1 MQIAETERLIIRQFT
16 EQDADFILRQLN
28 DESFIRNIADK
39 QVRTREDALSYLR
52 NGPFA
57 SYQQLGLGLNL
68 VQLKATGTPIGRCG
82 ILKRPELDY
91 PDLGYAFLPDYQGQ
105 GFAQE
110 AAEAVLRD
118 AVTQGQPVILAVTLV
133 TNAASTRLLER
144 GGFEL
149 QGEIELYGRCNKHYR
164 YQAS

>member
-16 EQDADFILRQLN
+16 EQDTDFILRQLN
-28 DESFIRNIADK
+28 DESFVRNIADK

-68 VQLKATGTPIGRCG
+68 VQLKATGTPIGMCG
-82 ILKRPELDY
+82 ILQRPELDY

-110 AAEAVLRD
+110 AAEAVLKD
-118 AVTQGQPVILAVTLV
+118 AVTQGQSVILAVTLL
-133 TNAASTRLLER
+133 TNAASYRLLER
-144 GGFEL
+144 VGFEL
-149 QGEIELYGRCNKHYR
+149 QGEMELYGKRNRLYR
-164 YQAS
+164 YQA

>member
-16 EQDADFILRQLN
+16 EQDTDFILRQLN

-68 VQLKATGTPIGRCG
+68 VQLKATGEPIGMCG

-110 AAEAVLRD
+110 AAEAVLED
-118 AVTQGQPVILAVTLV
+118 AVTQGQSVILAVTLL
-133 TNAASTRLLER
+133 TNAASYRLLEKV
-144 GGFEL
+144 GFEL
-149 QGEIELYGRCNKHYR
+149 QGEMELYGKRNRLYR
-164 YQAS
+164 YQA

>member
-16 EQDADFILRQLN
+16 EQDTDFILRQLN

-52 NGPFA
+52 SGPFA
-57 SYQQLGLGLNL
+57 SYQLLGLGLNL
-68 VQLKATGTPIGRCG
+68 VQLKATGEPIGMCG

-91 PDLGYAFLPDYQGQ
+91 PDLGYAFLPNYQGQ

-110 AAEAVLRD
+110 AAEAVLKD
-118 AVTQGQPVILAVTLV
+118 AVTQGQPVILAVTLL
-133 TNAASTRLLER
+133 TNAASYRLLEKV
-144 GGFEL
+144 GFEL
-149 QGEIELYGRCNKHYR
+149 QGEMELYGKRNRLYR
-164 YQAS
+164 YQA